1 MNPTVPMNESYS
13 PSEWI
18 LPCQWMN
25 PTVPVNGTVPMDP
38 VVQVTPSAVPPEL
51 YYRYS
56 NDTHDAAGRWE
67 DSISQRHKTH
77 PTPLFSNR
85 HLIWVS
91 PHFIF
96 WYRQLLGVCWRL
108 KPTSRDCSQRTRP
121 LSSTSWSTPVRQ
133 QFSQDVDVSAVV

>member
-1 MNPTVPMNESYS
+1 
-13 PSEWI
+13 
-18 LPCQWMN
+18 MN

-67 DSISQRHKTH
+67 DSISQGHKTH

-96 WYRQLLGVCWRL
+96 CYRQLLGGQHFTTAQNPSDTSVQQPASNLGIATLYLLVPTVAGSLL
-108 KPTSRDCSQRTRP
+108 KTKTNK
-121 LSSTSWSTPVRQ
+121 
-133 QFSQDVDVSAVV
+133 